1 MNPHVDIVHA
11 DLDLP
16 DHQVAVCSLTAA
28 YALDPM
34 GNGAPLSADT
44 MSRLIA
50 GLQSTPTTLILLAFV
65 GERAVGIATC
75 FRGFSTFLARPLI
88 NIHDFAVLGEFRGQ
102 GIARQLLEAVTE
114 HARASGCG
122 RVTLEVQQNNSRARR
137 VYEQCG
143 FAHAVYGETTGGSL
157 FYIKAL

>member
-1 MNPHVDIVHA
+1 MQTPIQIITAN
-11 DLDLP
+11 LDLP
-16 DHQVAVCSLTAA
+16 AHQDAVRSLTAA

-34 GNGAPLSADT
+34 GSGKPLDDEVLR
-44 MSRLIA
+44 RLIA
-50 GLQSTPTTLILLAFV
+50 GLQSTPTTLILLAFA

-75 FRGFSTFLARPLI
+75 FRGFSTFLAKPLI
-88 NIHDFAVLGEFRGQ
+88 NIHDFAVLSEFRGQ
-102 GIARQLLEAVTE
+102 GIARQLLDAVTE
-114 HARASGCG
+114 QARTSGCG